1 MTWPETIAREMNAVA
16 AELAERPRPW
26 GSEGLAGVFD
36 SIREAPDE
44 VLYQLLVA
52 CHEGDQLAGRVVLCA
67 LAGKIVR
74 MANRDPR
81 ADLQDYL
88 GAVWEQIVTYP
99 LRRSRS
105 VAANIVLDAL
115 RLVKRGQMVDWVSFA
130 EEAVVAQPPTPSV
143 EVRRLFHAA
152 RRDQVVD
159 LRWLTTA
166 EQVYVSGFSSKEVA
180 ERQGISAATVRWR
193 CRRVQAE
200 LARNIDQLWV
210 SEELLAA

>member
-1 MTWPETIAREMNAVA
+1 MTWPDTIAREMNAVA
-16 AELAERPRPW
+16 AELAEHPRPW
-26 GSEGLAGVFD
+26 ESEGLVGVLD
-36 SIREAPDE
+36 SIRESPDD
-44 VLYQLLVA
+44 VLFRLLVA
-52 CHEGDQLAGRVVLCA
+52 CREGDQLAGRVILCA

-99 LRRSRS
+99 LHRRRS
-105 VAANIVLDAL
+105 VAGNIALDAL
-115 RLVKRGQMVDWVSFA
+115 RLVKRGQTVDWVTLA
-130 EEAVVAQPPTPSV
+130 EDAATGQPPTPSV

-166 EQVYVSGFSSKEVA
+166 EQVYISGLSPNEVSEQ
-180 ERQGISAATVRWR
+180 QGISAAAVRWR

-200 LARNIDQLWV
+200 LARNIDHLWV
-210 SEELLAA
+210 AEELLAA